1 MNKRYLESIRK
12 EHGLSQQQLAERLGL
27 TRQTYAQI
35 EQGERGLSLAEAQ
48 KLVKLF
54 DISLDDLA
62 SGKKTQQLEVSID
75 KPTKKPS
82 SEPLNIR
89 ISVPQERVD
98 KFREVLMYILN
109 KIGAKPN
116 VGETV
121 LYKLLYFIDFD
132 YYEKYEEQLIGA
144 TYIKNHHGPT
154 PVMFKKVV
162 EQMIAAGDV
171 EQVKSKYFQYEQRKY
186 LPRREPNLKDLSAQE
201 IKLIDDVLQRLGNKT
216 ARELSDYSHQDV
228 PWVVRQL
235 GEDIHY
241 ESVFYRS
248 DKYSVKEFTDEL

>member
-1 MNKRYLESIRK
+1 MRK
-12 EHGLSQQQLAERLGL
+12 NFLFQLRRENGLSQEQLAERLGL

-35 EQGERGLSLAEAQ
+35 EQGVRGLSLAEAQ

-54 DISLDDLA
+54 DVSLEDLA
-62 SGKKTQQLEVSID
+62 SCKKSPHVEVTIAEAA
-75 KPTKKPS
+75 KNTAPEPS
-82 SEPLNIR
+82 DIR
-89 ISVPQERVD
+89 ISVPQDRVD
-98 KFREVLMYILN
+98 KFKEVLLYILN

-132 YYEKYEEQLIGA
+132 YYEKFEEQLIGA

-162 EQMIAAGDV
+162 DDMVNRGEV
-171 EQVKSKYFQYEQRKY
+171 LRLKNKYFQYEQKKY
-186 LPRREPNLKDLSAQE
+186 LPLREPNLSGLSAQE
-201 IKLIDDVLQRLGNKT
+201 IKLIDDVLERLGNKS

-228 PWVVRQL
+228 PWAVRQL
-235 GEDIHY
+235 GEPIHY

-248 DKYSVKEFTDEL
+248 DKYSVKEFEDEL